1 MGLPPPESAI
11 ELRSEALQFAP
22 GALHTVAVLVLP
34 DVVAFDL
41 VLATHVFGTK
51 RPHDGVAKY
60 RVIVCAESP
69 GLVLMGNG
77 IPISVEHGLDTL
89 AQADTVVVPGRAD
102 ADEAVP
108 ELVLAALRAAAAR
121 GARTVSICTGA
132 FVLAQAGLLD
142 GRRATTHW
150 GWAERL
156 AAQHPRVSVDPRVL
170 YVDDGRVLTSAGMA
184 AGLDLC
190 LHIVRIDHGAEVAN
204 AIARRMVVPPHRTGG
219 QAQFIDQPMPVTRDE
234 TLQRTQRWV
243 MERLAEPLTVDAMAR
258 QANTSVRHFTRRF
271 QAEFGITPL
280 RWLLQ
285 ERVRLAQRLLEQ
297 SDLPVQRIAERAG
310 FGSAISLR
318 RHFADVVGT
327 TPLGYRQ
334 TFRGDAGNAS
344 SRPIVPR
351 TTSVDRTR
359 PVTAS

>member
-1 MGLPPPESAI
+1 M
-11 ELRSEALQFAP
+11 ELRSEALQVAP

-41 VLATHVFGTK
+41 VLVTHVFGTK

-60 RVIVCAESP
+60 RVLVCAQER
-69 GLVLMGNG
+69 GLVPMGNG
-77 IPISVEHGLDTL
+77 IPIGVEHGLEAL
-89 AQADTVVVPGRAD
+89 AEADTVVVPGRAD
-102 ADEAVP
+102 ADEPVP
-108 ELVLAALRAAAAR
+108 EPVLEALRAAAAR
-121 GARTVSICTGA
+121 GARIVSICTGT

-142 GRRATTHW
+142 GRRVTTHW

-156 AAQHPRVSVDPRVL
+156 AAQHPSVSVDPRVL

-190 LHIVRIDHGAEVAN
+190 LHIVRSDHGAEVSN
-204 AIARRMVVPPHRTGG
+204 AIARRMVVAPHRAGG

-243 MERLAEPLTVDAMAR
+243 LERLAEPLTVEAMAR

-280 RWLLQ
+280 RWLLE

-297 SDLPVQRIAERAG
+297 TDLSIQRIAERAG
-310 FGSAISLR
+310 FGSVVSLR
-318 RHFADVVGT
+318 RHFAEVVGT

-334 TFRGDAGNAS
+334 TFRGDTSSAS
-344 SRPIVPR
+344 SSATGRRTSGADRPRLPGKG
-351 TTSVDRTR
+351 
-359 PVTAS
+359 

>member
-1 MGLPPPESAI
+1 M

-41 VLATHVFGTK
+41 VLVTHVFGTK
-51 RPHDGVAKY
+51 RPHAGVAKY
-60 RVIVCAESP
+60 RVLVCAESP

-77 IPISVEHGLDTL
+77 IPISIERGLDAL
-89 AQADTVVVPGRAD
+89 AEADTVVVPGRCD
-102 ADEAVP
+102 ADEPVP
-108 ELVLAALRAAAAR
+108 APVLEALRAAAAR

-156 AAQHPRVSVDPRVL
+156 ATQHPGVSVDPRVL
-170 YVDDGRVLTSAGMA
+170 YVDDDRVLTSAGMA

-190 LHIVRIDHGAEVAN
+190 LHIVRSDHGAEVSN
-204 AIARRMVVPPHRTGG
+204 AIARRMVVAPHRAGG

-243 MERLAEPLTVDAMAR
+243 LERLGEPLTVDAMAR
-258 QANTSVRHFTRRF
+258 EANASVRHFTRRF
-271 QAEFGITPL
+271 HAEFGVTPL
-280 RWLLQ
+280 RWVLE

-297 SDLPVQRIAERAG
+297 SDLSVQRIAERAG
-310 FGSAISLR
+310 FGSAVSLR
-318 RHFADVVGT
+318 RHFAEVVGT

-334 TFRGDAGNAS
+334 TFRGGTASAS
-344 SRPIVPR
+344 SSAIAQR
-351 TTSVDRTR
+351 TASVDSTR
-359 PVTAS
+359 VLTTT